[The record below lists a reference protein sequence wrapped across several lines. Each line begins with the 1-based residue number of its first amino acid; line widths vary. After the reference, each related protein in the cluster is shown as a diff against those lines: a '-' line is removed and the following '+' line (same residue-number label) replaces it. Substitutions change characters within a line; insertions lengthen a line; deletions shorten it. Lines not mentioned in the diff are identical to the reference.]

1 MLLNSAFV
9 AGEVVYGL
17 RSDSLAL
24 LADAG
29 HNLSDVLGLLLA
41 WGASV
46 LVKRTPTPRFTY
58 GLRGTSILAALANAT
73 LLTLVTGA
81 IAWQAVLRLA
91 HPAAVEGVTVMA
103 VAAVGIAV
111 NVATALLFMAGR
123 KGDLNV
129 RAAFMHMAGDAAI
142 AAGVVVAGFAML
154 RTGWLWLD
162 PVVSLAI
169 ALIVLVATWGLL
181 KDSIALALQAVPRE
195 VDAAGVGAWLSSRPG
210 VAEVHDLHIWAMSTT
225 ENALTA
231 HLVYP
236 DGFPGDDCLRGICA
250 ELRAHHAIGHV
261 TIQVETGEPG
271 LCCTAVRRAA
281 AGPARGT
288 GERRGG
294 PVVHAGLRG
303 SAGSGRHAAIA
314 SGCPSTAKRSRRER
328 LLSQAARGVAAAG
341 APGCRPCAAAAAPAT
356 TSPIWVHGPETVRP
370 LRSVKL
376 AWAPTA
382 LPLQAPMA
390 SGGGPCGCWPP

>member
-1 MLLNSAFV
+1 MSSHDHSHSGPHDHDHDHDHDDGHAHAHGLSAHGHDHGHDHAHSHAPKDFGRAFAIGVLLNSGFV
-9 AGEVVYGL
+9 VGEVVYGL

-46 LVKRTPTPRFTY
+46 LVKRAATTRFTY
-58 GLRGTSILAALANAT
+58 GLRGTSILAALANAV

-81 IAWQAVLRLA
+81 IAWEAVMRLR
-91 HPAAVEGVTVMA
+91 HPSAVQGVTVMA

-129 RAAFMHMAGDAAI
+129 RAAFVHMAGDAAI
-142 AAGVVVAGFAML
+142 AAGVVVAGFAMS

-169 ALIVLVATWGLL
+169 ALIVIAATWGLL

-195 VDAAGVGAWLSSRPG
+195 VDAAAVGRWLSSQPG

-236 DGFPGDDCLRGICA
+236 DGFPGDDCLRRLCA
-250 ELRAHHAIGHV
+250 ELREHHAIARA

-271 LCCTAVRRAA
+271 QCCGEQPAAPAQADTDAAESGPSDAGMGLWFRPRADAASPAA
-281 AGPARGT
+281 AGSGAAPRSHPAR
-288 GERRGG
+288 
-294 PVVHAGLRG
+294 P
-303 SAGSGRHAAIA
+303 
-314 SGCPSTAKRSRRER
+314 
-328 LLSQAARGVAAAG
+328 
-341 APGCRPCAAAAAPAT
+341 
-356 TSPIWVHGPETVRP
+356 
-370 LRSVKL
+370 
-376 AWAPTA
+376 
-382 LPLQAPMA
+382 
-390 SGGGPCGCWPP
+390 